1 MVNKILSI
9 LGKGFSGLVIV
20 IASTCV
26 LTAAAPPGWH
36 IAGSN
41 RTDYESDVDPMA
53 AYNGHPSAYLRSRRP
68 FVEGFGTLMQSFRAD
83 HYLGKRVRL
92 SAFVRTEGVQGS
104 AGLWMRVDRGGKPV
118 EFDNMQNRPIEGTT
132 AWRKYEVVLDVP
144 PGATG
149 IFFGILLGQSGT
161 VWINSV
167 ELEVVSTAVPVTGK
181 WTPPPYSSTRAKAV
195 PVSREGRALP
205 LPEEPRNLDFE
216 MH

>member
-1 MVNKILSI
+1 MVTSTCSLF
-9 LGKGFSGLVIV
+9 GRGFSSLVM
-20 IASTCV
+20 V
-26 LTAAAPPGWH
+26 LACSCALMAETPPGWH

-53 AYNGHPSAYLRSRRP
+53 AYNGHPSAYLRSRQP
-68 FVEGFGTLMQSFRAD
+68 FVDGFGTLMQSFRAD

-92 SAFVRTEGVQGS
+92 SAFVRTEEVQGS

-118 EFDNMQNRPIEGTT
+118 EFDNMQNRPIKGTT

-144 PGATG
+144 PDATG
-149 IFFGILLGQSGT
+149 IYFGTLLGQSGT

-167 ELEVVSTAVPVTGK
+167 EFEVVSTAVAVTGK
-181 WTPPPYSSTRAKAV
+181 WTAPPYPSTRAKAV
-195 PVSREGRALP
+195 PVSREGTALP